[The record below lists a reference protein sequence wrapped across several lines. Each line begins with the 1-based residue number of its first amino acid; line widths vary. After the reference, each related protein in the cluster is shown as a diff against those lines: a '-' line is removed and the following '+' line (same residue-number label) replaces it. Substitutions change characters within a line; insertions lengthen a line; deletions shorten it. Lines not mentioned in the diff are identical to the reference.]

1 MRRVVEKDV
10 LAQPID
16 EEVAKDGVI
25 ALPKTMALMTLAS
38 RIGVSLD
45 DVLKTYPQV
54 NGKEVG
60 YARTEISYATAKQI
74 AALLGKETKKILFP
88 RHHESKNYVF
98 GDLRGIDV
106 RFERAEH
113 NPAFAALDTTKYA
126 IHYLR

>member
-10 LAQPID
+10 LAQSID

-45 DVLKTYPQV
+45 DVLKTYLQV

-60 YARTEISYATAKQI
+60 YARTQISYATAKQI
-74 AALLGKETKKILFP
+74 AGLL
-88 RHHESKNYVF
+88 
-98 GDLRGIDV
+98 
-106 RFERAEH
+106 
-113 NPAFAALDTTKYA
+113 
-126 IHYLR
+126 